1 MLSPEG
7 PDAAPVYVHK
17 RSILGNTVV
26 IPNETAQDHALSWA
40 SRGLLLYMLSMPANW
55 RLNERHL
62 IGQSP
67 KGRDHLRQ
75 IVRELEAHGYL
86 RRSAVRGPGGT
97 VSHSIWE
104 VWDTRQE
111 PSEMPPLPET
121 EKPAT
126 ENPSEVRTQSQS
138 EVYPWTGKPATEKP
152 ATENPSYYKRNNL
165 QSELLTK
172 ESKNP
177 PYLPAEPEPRR
188 SSREDGTNPRAT
200 GTNLRALGVSPR
212 DMGLNPRAQANGHG
226 RAMVPATDQVP
237 KPDRPRTAPKPR
249 DPFASKALPAGVVPA
264 DLTACAQLLAEW
276 WSVKSRGRTE
286 VAFTRAC
293 AFLRTLGA
301 ADRLRS
307 LESAV
312 IGGHQ
317 GLFPPRAQPQRRPDP
332 NPGPPMPSYG
342 KGRCTSPHAID
353 PNTWVPGPHD
363 L

>member
-138 EVYPWTGKPATEKP
+138 GVYPWTGKPATEKP
-152 ATENPSYYKRNNL
+152 ATENPSYYKRNNI
-165 QSELLTK
+165 QSELLRNK
-172 ESKNP
+172 SKP
-177 PYLPAEPEPRR
+177 HKPLFDQPAAPEPAMV
-188 SSREDGTNPRAT
+188 SAT
-200 GTNLRALGVSPR
+200 G
-212 DMGLNPRAQANGHG
+212 
-226 RAMVPATDQVP
+226 QVP

-293 AFLRTLGA
+293 AFLRTLDA

-317 GLFPPRAQPQRRPDP
+317 GLFPPRQQPHRRPDP
-332 NPGPPMPSYG
+332 NPGPPIPRYG

-353 PNTWVPGPHD
+353 PNTWVPGPDD

>member
-126 ENPSEVRTQSQS
+126 EKPSEVRTQLQS
-138 EVYPWTGKPATEKP
+138 GVYPWTGKPATEKP

-165 QSELLTK
+165 QSEQRTNK
-172 ESKNP
+172 PKNP
-177 PYLPAEPEPRR
+177 PIPPAELTEADQP
-188 SSREDGTNPRAT
+188 
-200 GTNLRALGVSPR
+200 
-212 DMGLNPRAQANGHG
+212 
-226 RAMVPATDQVP
+226 AMVPATDQVP
-237 KPDRPRTAPKPR
+237 KPDRLRTPPKEPR
-249 DPFASKALPAGVVPA
+249 DPLSTKRLPDDAIPS
-264 DLTACAQLLAEW
+264 DLLDCQQLLPEFWAHKKGVRSTRVFERVCRNLRA
-276 WSVKSRGRTE
+276 WSPDERR
-286 VAFTRAC
+286 
-293 AFLRTLGA
+293 
-301 ADRLRS
+301 RS
-307 LESAV
+307 LEASIASAWPDV
-312 IGGHQ
+312 Y
-317 GLFPPRAQPQRRPDP
+317 PPKPERHSYPQRKSLEQLGAEMDA
-332 NPGPPMPSYG
+332 MPS
-342 KGRCTSPHAID
+342 
-353 PNTWVPGPHD
+353 
-363 L
+363 LF